1 MAPIPN
7 PGDIGGQAVALSIS
21 GDQAAFWGCGF
32 FGAQDTLHDDKG
44 RHYFRDCY
52 IQGSIDFIYG
62 NGKSFY
68 QVYNLKYFEPR
79 LYGVDSKI
87 FFKNFFLTYIYMC
100 VIFIMFIILKLLVP
114 FILHVKKKLIS

>member
-7 PGDIGGQAVALSIS
+7 PGDIGGQAVALRIS

-87 FFKNFFLTYIYMC
+87 FFKNFFLTYIYIC
-100 VIFIMFIILKLLVP
+100 VCNIYYVYNT
-114 FILHVKKKLIS
+114 